1 MMPGREPTPR
11 RWARK
16 TAAVVAGAA
25 GLSVGVLA
33 ALYLRTGPQL
43 EPTVGDIPASK
54 TLREDFPL
62 RVWDAPRALADFAFE
77 DERGGGVRLA
87 DSRGKVVLVN
97 LWATWCT
104 PCRKEM
110 PALDRLE
117 AKLGGPDFAVLAIS
131 IERGGAEKVRAFY
144 GETGVTS
151 LPIYI
156 DAHGEASAAIRS
168 PAIPTSV
175 LVARD
180 GKEIGRLYGA
190 AEWDG
195 PAAVDFI
202 RQRIAASKGR

>member
-1 MMPGREPTPR
+1 MPHDAPPPR
-11 RWARK
+11 RWPRR
-16 TAAVVAGAA
+16 TAAVTAGVAG
-25 GLSVGVLA
+25 LVVGVLA
-33 ALYLRTGPQL
+33 ALYVRN
-43 EPTVGDIPASK
+43 EPPPASATGDAPAST

-62 RVWDAPRALADFAFE
+62 RVWATPRALADFSFA
-77 DERGGGVRLA
+77 DERGGAVRLA
-87 DSRGKVVLVN
+87 DFRGKVVLLN

-117 AKLGGPDFAVLAIS
+117 AKLGGADFAVLAIS

-156 DAHGEASAAIRS
+156 DEQGEASAAVRS

-180 GKEIGRLYGA
+180 GREIGRLYGA

-195 PAAVDFI
+195 PTAVDFI